1 SERETH
7 YFNSVLAI
15 LLENGADP
23 NGVILDRDEP
33 NEVNNSRSVLSEF
46 SYWSSNANFYNPTAL
61 ELLSQY
67 GLDPMIKYS
76 MLQENS
82 LMKAI
87 RYEGMSEEVIIKILA
102 YFVQRKELD
111 LEQTSSLG
119 STLLI
124 IASQVCHPEI
134 VGWLASNGANMNVVG
149 GFDNTTALHK
159 CISNFSH
166 ISPVARSATVK
177 ILLKH
182 GVDVNELCPG
192 GDGTPIM
199 NAATV
204 GAYQAMVVLIEAGGD
219 VNGSDIN
226 GKTAAMCAV
235 NEHGFS
241 YDYEGSMESTKSRI
255 LNLLQ
260 EHGADLD
267 TFSNGNESALKN
279 AIYYGYRTIF
289 ESLLR
294 LNVSTLN
301 PDSNGVTPIMWAIE
315 YGDIYFV
322 ERLLTYN
329 PDLSKLDH
337 YGRNVIYS
345 CIFRNNE
352 EEGISLINNF
362 LSKGIRP
369 NDLGNGLNILQIAAM
384 NQRSGYIPILSSLA
398 DINAVDEDGKTPIIN
413 AITSDT
419 EISDEVIIKTIKSL
433 QDNGGDINL
442 KDSQNRSAFLY
453 AKSMERLYLAGKLK
467 ELGANAS
474 DGDIYINIL

>member
-46 SYWSSNANFYNPTAL
+46 SSWSSDANFYNPTAL

-87 RYEGMSEEVIIKILA
+87 RYDEMSEEVIIKILA
-102 YFVQRKELD
+102 YFVQRNELD

-124 IASQVCHPEI
+124 IASQVCHPKI
-134 VGWLASNGANMNVVG
+134 VDWLASNGANMNVVG

-182 GVDVNELCPG
+182 GVDVNELCPA

-204 GAYQAMVVLIEAGGD
+204 GAYQAMGVIIEAGGD
-219 VNGSDIN
+219 VNLSDIN
-226 GKTAAMCAV
+226 GKTAVICAV
-235 NEHGFS
+235 NAHNFS
-241 YDYEGSMESTKSRI
+241 YDYEDAMESTKSRI
-255 LNLLQ
+255 LNLL
-260 EHGADLD
+260 HKNGADLD
-267 TFSNGNESALKN
+267 KFSHANENALKN

-294 LNVSTLN
+294 LNASTTQ

-329 PDLSKLDH
+329 PDLSKRDS
-337 YGRNVIYS
+337 YGRNVIYN
-345 CIFRNNE
+345 CIFRENE
-352 EEGISLINNF
+352 KEGLALINNF
-362 LSKGIRP
+362 LNKGIKP
-369 NDLGNGLNILQIAAM
+369 DDLENGLNILQIAAIY
-384 NQRSGYIPILSSLA
+384 QRSEYIPILSTLA

-413 AITSDT
+413 AITNDVD
-419 EISDEVIIKTIKSL
+419 ISDEVIIKTIKSL
-433 QDNGGDINL
+433 QDNGGDINT
-442 KDSQNRSAFLY
+442 KDNRNMSAFSY
-453 AKSMERLYLAGKLK
+453 AQSMERLYLAEKLK
-467 ELGANAS
+467 ELGAINLES
-474 DGDIYINIL
+474 DILH